1 MRLCLTVLAGQR
13 AGEQL
18 GLTPPGG
25 SIGRSPDA
33 AICLPEMSVSRQH
46 ADLRWDGKDWL
57 IRGTSN
63 SSPTA
68 VDGTVINTAEV
79 KLAAQGQLR
88 LGTVLIQYAQQK
100 MVEGEA
106 AASHPLRTQVAPLPA
121 AVIRQLEPVN
131 LAQTLPPM
139 PGGARRTASASA
151 PVPAPMPASPPTL
164 IRKPVA
170 AAPPPESIPDAAPP
184 TMLLP
189 KFRPPVAA
197 PVDSPAPPPTL
208 IRPPSPR
215 AGGAKPPPPPPAA
228 IMRPSRP
235 PPMPPGDPAPPTM
248 IRRPAAP
255 TQAAAPAVAP
265 PLNAVATVEH
275 AAAPAGLHSAPS
287 NDELMKLLQ
296 RNEQLQSERDRLR
309 EEVAALKQELE
320 AAHAAQRQAQAEQR
334 PAPPVASPAPAAD
347 RGSGQEALR
356 MTAELGDILEQAS
369 QALKGGDS
377 SRAVSLIR
385 SASFALA
392 DFRDLCQQGPPP
404 S

>member
-1 MRLCLTVLAGQR
+1 
-13 AGEQL
+13 
-18 GLTPPGG
+18 
-25 SIGRSPDA
+25 
-33 AICLPEMSVSRQH
+33 
-46 ADLRWDGKDWL
+46 
-57 IRGTSN
+57 
-63 SSPTA
+63 
-68 VDGTVINTAEV
+68 
-79 KLAAQGQLR
+79 
-88 LGTVLIQYAQQK
+88 
-100 MVEGEA
+100 
-106 AASHPLRTQVAPLPA
+106 
-121 AVIRQLEPVN
+121 
-131 LAQTLPPM
+131 
-139 PGGARRTASASA
+139 
-151 PVPAPMPASPPTL
+151 
-164 IRKPVA
+164 
-170 AAPPPESIPDAAPP
+170 
-184 TMLLP
+184 
-189 KFRPPVAA
+189 
-197 PVDSPAPPPTL
+197 
-208 IRPPSPR
+208 
-215 AGGAKPPPPPPAA
+215 
-228 IMRPSRP
+228 
-235 PPMPPGDPAPPTM
+235 M

-347 RGSGQEALR
+347 RSSGQEALR
-356 MTAELGDILEQAS
+356 MTAELGDLLEQAS